1 MSNIERHGGS
11 TLAINDQQ
19 TFWNDNQRAAL
30 HQLGVDQASDADL
43 GVFFHQCQRTGLDP
57 FARQIYMIGRKD
69 RGQIKYTI
77 QTGIDGFRLIARRAT
92 DASRGTLGYEDT
104 LWCDESGQWTDV
116 WLKREAPAAAK
127 VTVIRNGERFP
138 AVALFTEYA
147 GYKYDGGLTKM
158 WADKG
163 ALMLAKCFDDETEVL
178 TNRGFLRFSEVTNEL
193 IMQVDDHGETEPVQA
208 APFAQDYDGEM
219 VTLEGD
225 MLNFSVTPN
234 HDMVTTFG
242 KVEAGAMY
250 ATATTR
256 GPWSIPMTISGHS
269 LDDEEVRDEDLRLA
283 GYIVADG
290 WHNGHKLFNV
300 SVSRQYKRD
309 ALRELSPASVRTVHS
324 KGAVTGGDRPVRSNF
339 DKEQFTF
346 DATRVAEFIDPDK
359 NINVDLLES
368 LSKRQIRIFLDAW
381 QEFDG
386 HTNRKT
392 GVRRIYMTRTQH
404 VAAFETLAVAAGYS
418 VNVPRERA
426 SDLSSKIGF
435 SITISEPGPIKAV
448 KANDG
453 RPSLTITK
461 NASGRVWCVTVPS
474 GKIVV
479 RRHGFSMVC
488 GNCAEAL
495 ALRKA
500 FPQDLSGLYTSDE
513 MQQADNGQQSAPVSR
528 TRQQGARSNRDAAMQ
543 ALQPEPAATP
553 ALGQGEADRL
563 LEMATAETDVDGLRK
578 MHNHVKSTYAD
589 DERREDLLA
598 VIAARGTQLK
608 NESDHPAED
617 APVDAEI
624 VNEDAA

>member
-116 WLKREAPAAAK
+116 WLRREPPAAAK

-163 ALMLAKCFDDETEVL
+163 ALMLAKC
-178 TNRGFLRFSEVTNEL
+178 
-193 IMQVDDHGETEPVQA
+193 
-208 APFAQDYDGEM
+208 
-219 VTLEGD
+219 
-225 MLNFSVTPN
+225 
-234 HDMVTTFG
+234 
-242 KVEAGAMY
+242 
-250 ATATTR
+250 
-256 GPWSIPMTISGHS
+256 
-269 LDDEEVRDEDLRLA
+269 
-283 GYIVADG
+283 
-290 WHNGHKLFNV
+290 
-300 SVSRQYKRD
+300 
-309 ALRELSPASVRTVHS
+309 
-324 KGAVTGGDRPVRSNF
+324 
-339 DKEQFTF
+339 
-346 DATRVAEFIDPDK
+346 
-359 NINVDLLES
+359 
-368 LSKRQIRIFLDAW
+368 
-381 QEFDG
+381 
-386 HTNRKT
+386 
-392 GVRRIYMTRTQH
+392 
-404 VAAFETLAVAAGYS
+404 
-418 VNVPRERA
+418 
-426 SDLSSKIGF
+426 
-435 SITISEPGPIKAV
+435 
-448 KANDG
+448 
-453 RPSLTITK
+453 
-461 NASGRVWCVTVPS
+461 
-474 GKIVV
+474 
-479 RRHGFSMVC
+479 
-488 GNCAEAL
+488 AEAL

-513 MQQADNGQQSAPVSR
+513 MQQADNGQQSAPAPVSR
-528 TRQQGARSNRDAAMQ
+528 TRQQVARSNRDAAMQ
-543 ALQPEPAATP
+543 ALQSEPAATP

-608 NESDHPAED
+608 NESDQPVEA

-624 VNEDAA
+624 VDEDAA